1 MRLTL
6 THHKENIGK
15 ISQQF
20 GSKIASIM
28 TGISST
34 QCSYYH
40 QKYLDSTW
48 HSSTWGGKRYRK
60 FTEEQSYLL
69 KYLLIKMLE
78 EGTQCKTSDFVRD
91 LRYFDFFVN
100 EKFVQ
105 RIFKNDFGLTWK
117 KPTTMNIR
125 KFMEDNMKY
134 YVRFL
139 AEIR

>member
-20 GSKIASIM
+20 GSKIALIM
-28 TGISST
+28 TDISST
-34 QCSYYH
+34 QYSYYH

-48 HSSTWGGKRYRK
+48 HSSTWGGKRNRK

-69 KYLLIKMLE
+69 KYLLIKMLK
-78 EGTQCKTSDFVRD
+78 EGTWCKTSDFVRD

-105 RIFKNDFGLTWK
+105 RIFKNDFSLT
-117 KPTTMNIR
+117 
-125 KFMEDNMKY
+125 
-134 YVRFL
+134 
-139 AEIR
+139 